1 MIDKISTVRNPLTI
15 IAIFAGIAEVS
26 GTGILPFIDASNQQ
40 IFIYFL
46 IGFPV
51 LLLILFFLTLNFNNS
66 VLYAPSD
73 FTNEENYM
81 KVARYNSAE
90 SRMEEIKLS
99 STEQIK
105 MMSEDIKTLRT
116 ELSVYKKMSYSENRT
131 SVKNAEM
138 VRLEKASFLCEVS
151 HLYRSE
157 EFVDKLVEMGYRAEI
172 YEDIFEDN
180 DRTYTDNKNHA
191 AIWLGKDVSAEIV
204 KNVISLA
211 IDFYK
216 HLKYISISGDLNDA
230 PPDEIHDQIY
240 IGGSTETAHRYGLVE
255 FSRED
260 FKMLLNSDSIEE
272 IHKVIRSK
280 YSKNI

>member
-105 MMSEDIKTLRT
+105 MMSEDKFW
-116 ELSVYKKMSYSENRT
+116 S
-131 SVKNAEM
+131 
-138 VRLEKASFLCEVS
+138 SFI
-151 HLYRSE
+151 
-157 EFVDKLVEMGYRAEI
+157 RA
-172 YEDIFEDN
+172 
-180 DRTYTDNKNHA
+180 
-191 AIWLGKDVSAEIV
+191 L
-204 KNVISLA
+204 
-211 IDFYK
+211 
-216 HLKYISISGDLNDA
+216 
-230 PPDEIHDQIY
+230 
-240 IGGSTETAHRYGLVE
+240 
-255 FSRED
+255 
-260 FKMLLNSDSIEE
+260 
-272 IHKVIRSK
+272 
-280 YSKNI
+280 